1 MRIKGMSL
9 EKEGFGSNAEGEAA
23 QSYPIPSLSARQ
35 ETKSVPDEE
44 VWEQRQRCMECN
56 FRALK
61 KKSWVPRPQCQKS
74 QGTKNLRSL
83 EQARKMPENKLTESG

>member
-9 EKEGFGSNAEGEAA
+9 EKEGFGSNAGGEAA

-61 KKSWVPRPQCQKS
+61 KKKLGSKTSVPEKS
-74 QGTKNLRSL
+74 GHEESQVIGTGKKD
-83 EQARKMPENKLTESG
+83 ARK

>member
-61 KKSWVPRPQCQKS
+61 KKAGFQDLSARKVRARRISGHWNRQERCQKIS
-74 QGTKNLRSL
+74 
-83 EQARKMPENKLTESG
+83 